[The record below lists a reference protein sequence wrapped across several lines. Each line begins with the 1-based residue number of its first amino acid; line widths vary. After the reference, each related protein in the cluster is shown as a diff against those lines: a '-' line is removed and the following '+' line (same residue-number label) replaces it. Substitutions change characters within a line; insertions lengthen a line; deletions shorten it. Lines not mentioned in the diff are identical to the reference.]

1 MKRRTLKVLACATMM
16 AMTLSVTAC
25 GSGDAAETTETVEED
40 AEVEEAEEAE
50 VEEEV
55 EAEVEEEVEEE
66 AEEAEEAAEEV
77 AEEEE
82 ATSGEATTLEEYY
95 NDPTVKAMLDSAF
108 ESLAEDG
115 MSASIEMEENTM
127 TVIIKIEDESMMVDG
142 MGEYLDAAL
151 DASADQFA
159 EQAATFDEIIG
170 ESGACTVVMRYLD
183 PDDNVISEK
192 SFTAQ

>member
-1 MKRRTLKVLACATMM
+1 
-16 AMTLSVTAC
+16 
-25 GSGDAAETTETVEED
+25 
-40 AEVEEAEEAE
+40 
-50 VEEEV
+50 
-55 EAEVEEEVEEE
+55 
-66 AEEAEEAAEEV
+66 
-77 AEEEE
+77 
-82 ATSGEATTLEEYY
+82 
-95 NDPTVKAMLDSAF
+95 MLDSAF

>member
-95 NDPTVKAMLDSAF
+95 NDPTLR
-108 ESLAEDG
+108 L
-115 MSASIEMEENTM
+115 
-127 TVIIKIEDESMMVDG
+127 
-142 MGEYLDAAL
+142 
-151 DASADQFA
+151 
-159 EQAATFDEIIG
+159 
-170 ESGACTVVMRYLD
+170 C
-183 PDDNVISEK
+183 
-192 SFTAQ
+192 